1 MSIYESQLTKSSMIE
16 ALAVIRRFLFF
27 ETRIQIGS
35 PKTNLSIEEA
45 SSVIC
50 RFKLIVDVAAAPDMD
65 SYKLII
71 YCSMEVDLL
80 VNILR

>member
-16 ALAVIRRFLFF
+16 ALAVIRIFLFF

-35 PKTNLSIEEA
+35 SKTNLSIEEA

>member
-16 ALAVIRRFLFF
+16 ALAVIRIFLFLRH
-27 ETRIQIGS
+27 ESKLG

-80 VNILR
+80 FNILR

>member
-1 MSIYESQLTKSSMIE
+1 MQ
-16 ALAVIRRFLFF
+16 IRFVTLK
-27 ETRIQIGS
+27 ID
-35 PKTNLSIEEA
+35 LSIEEA

-71 YCSMEVDLL
+71 NCSMEVGLL

>member
-1 MSIYESQLTKSSMIE
+1 MIE
-16 ALAVIRRFLFF
+16 ALAVIRIFLFF
-27 ETRIQIGS
+27 FRTGIQIES
-35 PKTNLSIEEA
+35 PKINLSIEEA

>member
-1 MSIYESQLTKSSMIE
+1 MQ
-16 ALAVIRRFLFF
+16 IRFVSLK
-27 ETRIQIGS
+27 ID
-35 PKTNLSIEEA
+35 LSIEEA

-50 RFKLIVDVAAAPDMD
+50 RFELIVDVAAAPDMD